1 MSSDVLTDS
10 LFGEL
15 FSLLLELGEE
25 LQALKTNKLLAIIVA
40 KRLYV
45 IFFYEILFHFSPT
58 LERLLGDKFNRV
70 DIDAIPCNHAA
81 SALEISV
88 IRHGTEQNIGDF
100 SACRFLFL
108 NIEAVGILLFIK

>member
-1 MSSDVLTDS
+1 MVSKVSGSFKMSSDVLTDS

-45 IFFYEILFHFSPT
+45 IFL
-58 LERLLGDKFNRV
+58 
-70 DIDAIPCNHAA
+70 
-81 SALEISV
+81 
-88 IRHGTEQNIGDF
+88 
-100 SACRFLFL
+100 
-108 NIEAVGILLFIK
+108 

>member
-15 FSLLLELGEE
+15 LSLLLELGEE

-45 IFFYEILFHFSPT
+45 IFFM
-58 LERLLGDKFNRV
+58 KFFF
-70 DIDAIPCNHAA
+70 I
-81 SALEISV
+81 SALPS
-88 IRHGTEQNIGDF
+88 
-100 SACRFLFL
+100 SAC
-108 NIEAVGILLFIK
+108 